1 MQILR
6 HYHTEINPKDILR
19 NFTLV
24 TFIDLMS
31 SIMQQSLKK
40 ILRAHPK
47 IKDCVS
53 SEQNQTEITH
63 LAQD

>member
-24 TFIDLMS
+24 IFIDLMS

-53 SEQNQTEITH
+53 FEQNQTEITH